1 VIRILLLAATLGA
14 ACALVGNARAG
25 TSSQQRYADPQG
37 IARWAAPRLNAYWN
51 GVLAKDGVTYRNPRY
66 FYWYNGPGYGWL
78 HTPRRCDIYR
88 KRDGLMWAGYSR
100 EYTPNSFYCGP
111 NENFYFDW
119 SFWKTLNRGG
129 AVFVAAHEWGHHAQ
143 ALLRWPVRERQRRHA
158 YANYELMADCYAG
171 TFMRH
176 ERDAG
181 TLTARDAAQ
190 AKHLVGRLGDFE
202 RTPWSKPQSHGS
214 PADRRKWF
222 SNGYESGDP
231 KVCAAL
237 FGRYQT
243 RGPAAIVSALAS
255 SA

>member
-25 TSSQQRYADPQG
+25 TSSEQRLADPQG
-37 IARWAAPRLNAYWN
+37 TARWAAPRLNAYWKD
-51 GVLAKDGVTYRNPRY
+51 VLAKDGVAYRNPRY

-119 SFWKTLNRGG
+119 SFWKTLTRGG
-129 AVFVAAHEWGHHAQ
+129 AVFVAAHEWGHHVQ
-143 ALLRWPVRERQRRHA
+143 ALLRWPVRERERRRA

-171 TFMRH
+171 VFMRY
-176 ERDAG
+176 ERDLGA
-181 TLTARDAAQ
+181 LTARHVAQ
-190 AKHLVGRLGDFE
+190 AKRLVGRLGDFE

-214 PADRRKWF
+214 PAARRAWF
-222 SNGYESGDP
+222 SRGYDSGDP

-237 FGRYQT
+237 FGR
-243 RGPAAIVSALAS
+243 
-255 SA
+255 